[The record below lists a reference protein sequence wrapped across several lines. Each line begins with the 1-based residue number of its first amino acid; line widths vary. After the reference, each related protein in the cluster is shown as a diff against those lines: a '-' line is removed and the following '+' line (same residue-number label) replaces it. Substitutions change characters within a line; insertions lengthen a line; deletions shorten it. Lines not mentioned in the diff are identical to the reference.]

1 MHFILI
7 ITVTLMSIQNIKK
20 SNTYYNDPPLN
31 SINKDKIIL
40 SYYSW
45 MKYILFITVTKYSN
59 ILLS

>member
-1 MHFILI
+1 MP
-7 ITVTLMSIQNIKK
+7 IQNIKK

-45 MKYILFITVTKYSN
+45 MNYILFITVTKYSN

>member
-45 MKYILFITVTKYSN
+45 MNYILFITVTKYSN